1 MGSFARERCRAA
13 GGVAR
18 TSTLIAAGVGKALLS
33 EAVRA
38 GELIRPRQ
46 GVYALPDTP
55 AGVREALAHRG
66 KVACVTAARRYGL
79 WTLDDGPD
87 APPHVWI
94 DPERHRTGRD
104 DCGCAWH
111 RDVSMPGGDLVSV
124 GIAHCLVQIAWCRG
138 AEAFLCA
145 YESALRKR
153 LVTRRDVAA
162 VRTGVPAPVRWLV
175 DFARDDA
182 DSGLET
188 LVRYRLH
195 LRGIPCATQVRIP
208 GVGVVDLAI
217 GDCLLIET
225 DGDTHG
231 GDHRH
236 RDLLRDAVAMSLGFV
251 TLRFDSAMILHEW
264 EVVEAAVV
272 AAVGRGLHE
281 SPLGRRVRSG
291 V

>member
-1 MGSFARERCRAA
+1 MTSYAVDRCRAH

-18 TSTLIAAGVGKALLS
+18 TSTLVAAGVGKALLAD
-33 EAVRA
+33 AVRA
-38 GELIRPRQ
+38 GELLRPRQ
-46 GVYALPDTP
+46 GIYALPDTP
-55 AGVREALAHRG
+55 PPVREALSHRG

-87 APPHVWI
+87 AAPHVWI
-94 DPERHRTGRD
+94 DPERHRGGED
-104 DCGCAWH
+104 DCGCCRH
-111 RDVSMPGGDLVSV
+111 RDVEVPGGDLVSV
-124 GIAHCLVQIAWCRG
+124 GLAHCLVQIAWCRG

-145 YESALRKR
+145 YESALRKG
-153 LVTRRDVAA
+153 LMTRQDVVA
-162 VRTGVPAPVRWLV
+162 VRAGIPVPIRWLV

-195 LRGIPCATQVRIP
+195 LRGVACATQVRIP
-208 GVGVVDLAI
+208 GVGVVDLAV
-217 GDCLLIET
+217 GDCVLIET
-225 DGDTHG
+225 DGNTHG

-251 TLRFDSAMILHEW
+251 TLRFDSAMILHDW
-264 EVVEAAVV
+264 DVVEAAVL
-272 AAVGRGLHE
+272 AAMARGLHE

-291 V
+291 S